1 MNYEYI
7 IMNNPDEFRE
17 DVQICP
23 HFLEVKF
30 LLTELLRDS
39 RTQGFKVT
47 DRDLVLDFDPAEAK
61 VLGNGGRKN
70 DGVMVM
76 ATHINYPGKRPQ
88 TVLRVELGQGH
99 SIMRAHI

>member
-1 MNYEYI
+1 
-7 IMNNPDEFRE
+7 MNNPDECRE

-30 LLTELLRDS
+30 LLTELLKDS

-47 DRDLVLDFDPAEAK
+47 DSDLVLDFDPAEAK

-70 DGVMVM
+70 DGVL
-76 ATHINYPGKRPQ
+76 ATHIIPARDPKQCCGWNWDKD
-88 TVLRVELGQGH
+88 TA
-99 SIMRAHI
+99 S